1 MSRRPLRA
9 SMAKPPGSALGV
21 LYCGPLMCS
30 RVEPVM
36 FCPYCGTSMGLEHA
50 VAGAGGRGIMTALL
64 GRMNGAI
71 LALIGIGLMVW
82 ARGVRT
88 TRKSK
93 NENG

>member
-1 MSRRPLRA
+1 
-9 SMAKPPGSALGV
+9 
-21 LYCGPLMCS
+21 
-30 RVEPVM
+30 
-36 FCPYCGTSMGLEHA
+36 
-50 VAGAGGRGIMTALL
+50 MTALL